1 MLLGVCGGVWNESAS
16 AGLEAAPRAAAV
28 PPALPVSQRNIWVS
42 VRNQILK
49 NLLKLL
55 FFPHTVTLNQL
66 YGCGC
71 MVISGKPNHSSLVLQ
86 NLKKCVVNLGVSD
99 IPSNF

>member
-16 AGLEAAPRAAAV
+16 AGLIAAPRAAAV
-28 PPALPVSQRNIWVS
+28 PPALPVLQRNIWVS

-49 NLLKLL
+49 NLLKL
-55 FFPHTVTLNQL
+55 FFSHTVTLNQ

-71 MVISGKPNHSSLVLQ
+71 MVISGNRTIHLMFYKIKKNNVLVT
-86 NLKKCVVNLGVSD
+86 
-99 IPSNF
+99 